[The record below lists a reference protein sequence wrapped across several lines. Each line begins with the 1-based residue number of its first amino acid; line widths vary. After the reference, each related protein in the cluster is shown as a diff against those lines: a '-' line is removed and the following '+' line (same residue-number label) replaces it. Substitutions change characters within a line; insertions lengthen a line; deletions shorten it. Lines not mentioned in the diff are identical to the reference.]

1 MMQRQL
7 FNIST
12 DTGVWTDSGPSFSG
26 EILQARYE
34 VITGDTGADLAIW
47 LQQRSVDTGNG
58 VLVVNDNDCLG
69 ADFVRAWRQS
79 THDQSGDAFDTGGDF
94 IEPFVS
100 AGDHLRVR
108 VTPGGAAVAGRLY
121 IWTRE

>member
-34 VITGDTGADLAIW
+34 VITGDTGGDLAIW
-47 LQQRSVDTGNG
+47 LQQANGDTGNG
-58 VLVVNDNDCLG
+58 IVVATHANLNT
-69 ADFVRAWRQS
+69 DFVRCWRQPVHS
-79 THDQSGDAFDTGGDF
+79 TAGAVDTGADQTVP
-94 IEPFVS
+94 IVA
-100 AGDHLRVR
+100 AGDHLRVK
-108 VTPGGAAVAGRLY
+108 VTPGGAAVAGKLY
-121 IWTRE
+121 IWTRD